1 MHMYKSFLLGGIS
14 LATMALLCG
23 CGGSDTKASQAPP
36 PAPVTAVKAL
46 SEDVPDYRYYPG
58 ITQAVLQADI
68 VARVSGYLEERNFVE
83 GEHVEAGQRLYLIQQ
98 AEYQADLVQAQAQ
111 LADTMAQAEFAR
123 YTLEQTRSAFE
134 GGAATV
140 YELDQASAQFKES
153 MAQVESARAQ
163 LMNAE
168 LNLSYTDVVA
178 PFEGRMGQ
186 THVNVGNLVGPSSN
200 TTLGTLVMLD
210 PMRVV
215 FEPAGSELVHFL
227 KADSSGTVPVQ
238 VTINE
243 AGGSKVVFNGSLD
256 LVNNKVTQST
266 STFLARAVFANP
278 DEYVLPG
285 LYVSIRVRL
294 DTIKGAVMLPD
305 AAFRSTPTSQYV
317 YVVDSKNTLQRR
329 TVKTGNLYNGLRQVT
344 SGLKVGDVV
353 VVEGNPMF
361 VKQGAQVKPTI
372 VDSHDYV
379 SKHQSEEKD
388 ASKAGGTSNTQ
399 EDQGDDSQ

>member
-1 MHMYKSFLLGGIS
+1 MHLNKSFLLGGIY
-14 LATMALLCG
+14 LGTMAILCG

-46 SEDVPDYRYYPG
+46 SEDIPDYRYYPG

-83 GEHVEAGQRLYLIQQ
+83 GEHVDAGQRLYLIQQ
-98 AEYQADLVQAQAQ
+98 AEYQADLVQAEAQ
-111 LADTMAQAEFAR
+111 LADTTAQANFAR
-123 YTLEQTRSAFE
+123 YTLEQTEAAFE

-140 YELDQASAQFKES
+140 YELDQANSQFQES
-153 MAQVESARAQ
+153 RAQVESARAQ

-168 LNLSYTDVVA
+168 LNLSYTDVIA

-186 THVNVGNLVGPSSN
+186 THVNVGNLVGPSS
-200 TTLGTLVMLD
+200 TSTLGTLVMLD

-215 FEPAGSELVHFL
+215 FEPAGSELVGYL
-227 KADSSGTVPVQ
+227 KSHSNATVPVQ

-243 AGGSKVVFNGSLD
+243 EGGSKEVFNGALD
-256 LVNNKVTQST
+256 LVNNEVNQST

-294 DTIKGAVMLPD
+294 DTIMGAVMVPD

-329 TVKTGNLYNGLRQVT
+329 TVTTANLYNDLRQVT
-344 SGLKVGDVV
+344 SGVKAGDVI

-372 VDSHDYV
+372 VDSHEFV
-379 SKHQSEEKD
+379 SKHKAEEAD
-388 ASKAGGTSNTQ
+388 ASKSGGTSNTQ

>member
-1 MHMYKSFLLGGIS
+1 MVV
-14 LATMALLCG
+14 
-23 CGGSDTKASQAPP
+23 GGSETKAGQAPP
-36 PAPVTAVKAL
+36 PAPVTAVKAI
-46 SEDVPDYRYYPG
+46 SEDIPDYRYYPG

-98 AEYQADLVQAQAQ
+98 DEYQADLVQAEAQ
-111 LADTMAQAEFAR
+111 LADMTAQAEFAR

-140 YELDQASAQFKES
+140 YELDQASSQFKES

-215 FEPAGSELVHFL
+215 FEPAGSELVHYL

-238 VTINE
+238 VTVNE
-243 AGGSKVVFNGSLD
+243 GGGSKVVFNGSLD
-256 LVNNKVTQST
+256 LVNNKVTP
-266 STFLARAVFANP
+266 V
-278 DEYVLPG
+278 DVDLPG
-285 LYVSIRVRL
+285 SRGVR
-294 DTIKGAVMLPD
+294 KS
-305 AAFRSTPTSQYV
+305 R
-317 YVVDSKNTLQRR
+317 
-329 TVKTGNLYNGLRQVT
+329 
-344 SGLKVGDVV
+344 
-353 VVEGNPMF
+353 
-361 VKQGAQVKPTI
+361 
-372 VDSHDYV
+372 
-379 SKHQSEEKD
+379 
-388 ASKAGGTSNTQ
+388 
-399 EDQGDDSQ
+399 